1 MRLHRS
7 GQGWGVVPGW
17 RAMMVA
23 WVVLA
28 ASGCVSLGAVRD
40 FASTSSDAVQ
50 YSHLVNAYAS
60 TPTRLKRYEPQS
72 QWPVLDRQATEREGQ
87 RERLLLR
94 QKLIQD
100 YMDALGQLAA
110 DDLVSYDNQLDAL
123 GNAVKNAKFA
133 DQNEAAAFSAVSKLL
148 VGAVTDRW
156 RRDKVVSLIEQ
167 TEGPFQVV
175 MGAMVTIVE
184 KDFGSDVA
192 NERAAL
198 DKYYGT
204 LQREGKDPAGLA
216 ALAEWREMREAQLR
230 DRDSAIASYTTVLK
244 TIAAGHHKLY
254 ESRHDLSKP
263 EIKAEIHTYTM
274 RLKEA
279 STAIARL

>member
-1 MRLHRS
+1 ML
-7 GQGWGVVPGW
+7 
-17 RAMMVA
+17 VA
-23 WVVLA
+23 CVVLA
-28 ASGCVSLGAVRD
+28 ASGCTSLGAVRD

-50 YSHLVNAYAS
+50 YSHLVNAYAA
-60 TPTRLKRYEPQS
+60 TPTRLKRYEPPS
-72 QWPVLDRQATEREGQ
+72 QWPELDRQATEREAQ

-94 QKLIQD
+94 QKLIQE

-123 GNAVKNAKFA
+123 GAAVKDAKFA
-133 DQNEAAAFSAVSKLL
+133 DQSEAAAFSAVSKLL

-156 RRDKVVSLIEQ
+156 RRGKVVSLIEQ
-167 TEGPFQVV
+167 TEAPFQVV
-175 MGAMVTIVE
+175 MGAMVTLVE

-192 NERAAL
+192 NERVAV
-198 DKYYGT
+198 DKYYST
-204 LQREGKDPAGLA
+204 LRREGKDPAGLA
-216 ALAEWREMREAQLR
+216 ALAEWREMREGQLR
-230 DRDSAIASYTTVLK
+230 DRESAIGSYTTVLK

-254 ESRHDLSKP
+254 ESRHELSKP